1 MNRDV
6 VMTCALTGAGDTV
19 DKNKHVP
26 VTPEQI
32 ANAALEA
39 VEAGCSV
46 VHVHVRDV
54 ETGKGGRRPEDFRE
68 VVDRIKETGVDVVL
82 NLTVGMGAQVQ
93 LADAD
98 PLRVGDQ
105 TDAVSAKERF
115 RHIEDIKPEICTLDC
130 GTMNFGEDTVVVNR
144 MLDLRYMAQ
153 RALALGVKPELEVFD
168 MGQVQHALMLIKEG
182 LIEAPPL
189 FQFVLGVATGSPA
202 TTEAML
208 ALKTMLPADA
218 NWAAFGI
225 SHTEMPM
232 VAQAVILGGNVRVG
246 LEDNLYV
253 SKGVLATNGALVSK
267 AKRIVEDL
275 GARVLTPAEA
285 REKLGLIK
293 QW

>member
-6 VMTCALTGAGDTV
+6 VLTCALTGAGDTV

-26 VTPEQI
+26 VTPKQI
-32 ANAALEA
+32 AEAAIEA
-39 VEAGCSV
+39 AEAGCSV

-68 VVDRIKETGVDVVL
+68 VVDRIKKSGVDVVL

-93 LADAD
+93 LAEAD
-98 PLRVGDQ
+98 PTKIGDQ
-105 TDAVSAKERF
+105 TDAVTAEERF
-115 RHIEDIKPEICTLDC
+115 RHIEEIKPEICTLDC
-130 GTMNFGEDTVVVNR
+130 GTMNFGEDTIVVNR
-144 MLDLRYMAQ
+144 MLDLRYMAK

-168 MGQVQHALMLIKEG
+168 MGQIQHALMLIKEG
-182 LIEAPPL
+182 LVEAPPL
-189 FQFVLGVATGSPA
+189 FQFVLGAATGAPA

-208 ALKTMLPADA
+208 ALKAMLPADA

-225 SHTEMPM
+225 SRAEMPM
-232 VAQAVILGGNVRVG
+232 VAQAVILGGNIRVG
-246 LEDNLYV
+246 LEDNLYL
-253 SKGVLATNGALVSK
+253 SKGVLATNGTLVSK

-285 REKLGLIK
+285 RTKFRLVK